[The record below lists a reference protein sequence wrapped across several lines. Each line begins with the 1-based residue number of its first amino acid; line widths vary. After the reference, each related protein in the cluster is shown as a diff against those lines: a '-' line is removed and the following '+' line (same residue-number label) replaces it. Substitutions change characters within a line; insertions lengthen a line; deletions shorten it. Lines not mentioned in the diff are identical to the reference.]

1 MIEELDDYQVDEETI
16 LLSTL
21 LYRSFFLPFRSFH
34 SGLLRFSK
42 FLVATTVVFSYH
54 LVECIRVCV
63 RVSSS
68 SSLRPY
74 FCVPGFGQRF
84 PVAPMGISAGS

>member
-16 LLSTL
+16 LLPTL
-21 LYRSFFLPFRSFH
+21 LYRSFFLPFLFVPQW
-34 SGLLRFSK
+34 LLSIFKVSCRE
-42 FLVATTVVFSYH
+42 TVVFSYH

-68 SSLRPY
+68 SSLCPY